1 MTGRPEAGQRLR
13 RLLAVLT
20 WLARVRRAPVTELAD
35 RFAMTPEDLVADL
48 ELAACC
54 GLPPYTPDQLMEIIV
69 DDEEVV
75 AELGED
81 LARPRRLSAAEGF
94 ALAAAARAILATP
107 RSHAEPDG
115 AGALERALAKL
126 DAALDAGT
134 RASRDVAEDATD
146 TDDSGGRGG
155 PVLRVDLGDSPHLA
169 VLRRAVEEG
178 RQLAVRYYSL
188 SSDEESDRVIDPF
201 DLLAVDGRWYLDAYC
216 HRADGMRRFRVDR
229 LVAVSETGRPVDHR
243 APDEL
248 PSAEVPAFVPGPDA
262 TVATVAVKPEGMWL
276 VETVPTLRV
285 SRRRDG
291 RTEVDLAVASPVWF
305 ERLLLRL
312 GPNAEVL
319 RPAELADTG
328 RSAASRLLA
337 RYASTESA
345 AR

>member
-1 MTGRPEAGQRLR
+1 MTGRPDAGQRLR

-20 WLARVRRAPVTELAD
+20 WLARVRRAPVSELAE

-69 DDEEVV
+69 DEEEVV
-75 AELGED
+75 ADLGDD

-107 RSHAEPDG
+107 GAHAEPDG
-115 AGALERALAKL
+115 GGALERALAKL
-126 DAALDAGT
+126 DAALGAGAPAGHDAA
-134 RASRDVAEDATD
+134 ASPADV
-146 TDDSGGRGG
+146 DSAAAQAGD
-155 PVLRVDLGDSPHLA
+155 VLRVDLGDAPRLA
-169 VLRRAVEEG
+169 ELRRAVEEG

-188 SSDEESDRVIDPF
+188 SSDEESDRVVDP
-201 DLLAVDGRWYLDAYC
+201 LELVAVDGRWYLDAYC

-229 LVAVSETGRPVDHR
+229 LVEVSETGQPVDHTRPVDLQ
-243 APDEL
+243 P
-248 PSAEVPAFVPGPDA
+248 AEAPAFVPGPDA
-262 TVATVAVKPEGMWL
+262 TVATVAVDPEGMWL
-276 VETVPTLRV
+276 VEAVPTLRV
-285 SRRRDG
+285 SPRRDG

-319 RPAELADTG
+319 GPPALLDTG
-328 RSAASRLLA
+328 RQAATRLLA
-337 RYASTESA
+337 RYGATEASTA
-345 AR
+345 